1 MAIATIRLCDL
12 IASGY
17 DFEGKALSKYPAPS
31 ETVRKE
37 INDAIL
43 QYYWIREI
51 GFQSPDEMAQ
61 QLDFALR
68 RIMPYYNAR
77 RAIDALD
84 IGADPLQ
91 SYTEMAETITKSTDE
106 RSGTSNGTTNNS
118 NTVKDTRTGN
128 SNDTRDEY
136 GYDKHYEMPVTGGGA
151 EGSDPET
158 GGMDDKYA
166 ASGDSRKSKDTSHNE
181 HTETGSTTDT
191 GESTHAD
198 SHSDSSTA
206 NSKSTVKR
214 SGSSVAKFELLE
226 KYRNVIENINQ
237 MIVTDPAIK
246 QLWYGNFS

>member
-31 ETVRKE
+31 ESVRKE
-37 INDAIL
+37 INDALL
-43 QYYWIREI
+43 QYYWNREI

-61 QLDFALR
+61 QLDFAMR

-77 RAIDALD
+77 RAINALD
-84 IGADPLQ
+84 IGVDPLH
-91 SYTEMAETITKSTDE
+91 SYSEMVETITQSSDE
-106 RSGTSNGTTNNS
+106 RSGTSNGTTNNN

-136 GYDKHYEMPVTGGGA
+136 GYDKHYEMPVTGGGDD
-151 EGSDPET
+151 GPDVET

-166 ASGDSRKSKDTSHNE
+166 ATGDSRKSKDTNNNE
-181 HTETGSTTDT
+181 HSETGSTTDI
-191 GESTHAD
+191 GETTHSD
-198 SHSDSSTA
+198 SHNDSSTA
-206 NSKSTVKR
+206 NSKSTVVR
-214 SGSSVAKFELLE
+214 SGSNVAKFELLE
-226 KYRNVIENINQ
+226 KYRNVIENINE
-237 MIVTDPAIK
+237 MIVTNPAIK

>member
-31 ETVRKE
+31 ESVRKE
-37 INDAIL
+37 INDALI
-43 QYYWIREI
+43 QHYWLREI
-51 GFQSPDEMAQ
+51 GFQSPDEMSQ
-61 QLDFALR
+61 QLDFAMR
-68 RIMPYYNAR
+68 IIMPYYNAR
-77 RAIDALD
+77 RAINAMD

-91 SYTEMAETITKSTDE
+91 SYSEMAETITKSSDE
-106 RSGTSNGTTNNS
+106 RTGTSNGTTNNS

-136 GYDKHYEMPVTGGGA
+136 GYDKHYEMPVTGGGD
-151 EGSDPET
+151 EGTDIET

-166 ASGDSRKSKDTSHNE
+166 ASGDSRKSKDTNHNE
-181 HTETGSTTDT
+181 HSETGSTTDT
-191 GESTHAD
+191 GESTHSD

-206 NSKSTVKR
+206 SSTSTVKR
-214 SGSSVAKFELLE
+214 SGSNVAKFELLE
-226 KYRNVIENINQ
+226 KYRSIIENLNLMIIN
-237 MIVTDPAIK
+237 DPHIK

>member
-31 ETVRKE
+31 ESVRKE
-37 INDAIL
+37 INDALI
-43 QYYWIREI
+43 QHYWLREI
-51 GFQSPDEMAQ
+51 GFQSPDEMSQ
-61 QLDFALR
+61 QLDFAMRL
-68 RIMPYYNAR
+68 IMPYYNAR

-91 SYTEMAETITKSTDE
+91 SYTEMAETITQNSDE
-106 RSGTSNGTTNNS
+106 RAGSSNGTTNNNNKVNDKRS
-118 NTVKDTRTGN
+118 GSSD
-128 SNDTRDEY
+128 DTRDEY

-166 ASGDSRKSKDTSHNE
+166 ASGDSRKSKDVSSSKHSE
-181 HTETGSTTDT
+181 SVETIDT
-191 GESTHAD
+191 GETSHAD
-198 SHSDSSTA
+198 SHTDKST
-206 NSKSTVKR
+206 SHGVSTVKR
-214 SGSSVAKFELLE
+214 SGNNVAKFELLE

-237 MIVTDPAIK
+237 MIVMDKNIK
-246 QLWYGNFS
+246 QLWYSNFS